1 RNIKQTRLKVNLKI
15 NMLLLAMQREFI
27 PYYGRTK
34 KEGDYMGMTNRQF
47 QGFIRALLK
56 IVKTGLKTD
65 PDNETLIDLE
75 EILQAMLEDG
85 TE

>member
-1 RNIKQTRLKVNLKI
+1 
-15 NMLLLAMQREFI
+15 
-27 PYYGRTK
+27 
-34 KEGDYMGMTNRQF
+34 MGMTNRQF